1 MKKLGKST
9 KKGFTLV
16 ELIVVLVILAIL
28 AAMLVPALVG
38 YIDRAKKEKEY
49 QAASTVYAAVQ
60 ALATE
65 TYGKGGTL
73 GSTDKDKST
82 FTREEVTKLTGVT
95 VTDIQYC
102 PKAGTTKIDEYTI
115 YYVAIKFK
123 ADDVVYY
130 QYTSGGEWSTTGTP
144 AKPASGAG
152 ALASMPDK
160 VATT

>member
-95 VTDIQYC
+95 VTDIKYC
-102 PKAGTTKIDEYTI
+102 PKEGTTKIDEYTI
-115 YYVAIKFK
+115 YYVAIQFK
-123 ADDVVYY
+123 TNDVYY

-152 ALASMPDK
+152 DLASMPEK

>member
-1 MKKLGKST
+1 MRKVGKSS

-102 PKAGTTKIDEYTI
+102 PKDGTTKIDEYTI
-115 YYVAIKFK
+115 YYVAIQFK
-123 ADDVVYY
+123 ADDVYY
-130 QYTSGGEWSTTGTP
+130 QYTSGGEWSTIGTP

-152 ALASMPDK
+152 TLASMPAK

>member
-1 MKKLGKST
+1 M
-9 KKGFTLV
+9 
-16 ELIVVLVILAIL
+16 
-28 AAMLVPALVG
+28 
-38 YIDRAKKEKEY
+38 
-49 QAASTVYAAVQ
+49 
-60 ALATE
+60 
-65 TYGKGGTL
+65 